1 MRKIY
6 ASIDIGSDTF
16 KFLVGEAQGDKINV
30 LAATSIKSKGIR
42 KGLIVDS
49 NLAVNSI
56 RDGIKIINDE
66 LGFEIKKVI
75 VGVPEYNVRFMYV
88 TGKVNVDG
96 IIETEHVNKVIKD
109 SVYNK
114 LDKDYELVTVVPLDF
129 IIDSNEGN
137 DIPVGKECQVLEIK
151 GIMISVPKKNIYS
164 VISVL
169 SGAGLDVVDI
179 TISGLADYYQV
190 RTPKLDKKIGAI
202 INLGHETTN
211 VSIINNGKIMN
222 TETIQLGGVNI
233 ENDIAYVFG
242 TNIVDARKIK
252 EKFAVCNKRF
262 TNLNDTYE
270 LVNNVGDT
278 VKLNQFEVSEVVQS
292 RMSEILKLAKKQITL
307 LTKKDIDYIV
317 ITGGLTEIKSFK
329 NLVYEILGKDVIIY
343 LMDEIGIRDNKYTT
357 AMGMIKGFHDKM
369 KVRGKEYSLVS
380 LEDCE
385 ALITP
390 NANNNINRKEK
401 TGVSKIFK
409 GFIRNKEEK
418 YE

>member
-6 ASIDIGSDTF
+6 TSIDIGSDSF
-16 KFLVGEAQGDKINV
+16 KIIVGEAYEDKINV
-30 LAATSIKSKGIR
+30 LAASTIKSKGIR

-49 NLAVNSI
+49 NLAVNAI
-56 RDGIKIINDE
+56 RDGIKEINNE
-66 LGFEIKKVI
+66 LGFEIKKV
-75 VGVPEYNVRFMYV
+75 VTNVPDYNIKFMYV
-88 TGKVNVDG
+88 TGKINVDG
-96 IIETEHVNKVIKD
+96 IIETNHINSVIKD

-129 IIDSNEGN
+129 VIDGKEGN
-137 DIPVGKECQVLEIK
+137 DRPLNIECNVLEAK

-169 SGAGLDVVDI
+169 EAAGLEVIDI

-190 RTPKLDKKIGAI
+190 KNKRTDKKLGAI

-222 TETIQLGGVNI
+222 TETIQLGGINV

-252 EKFAVCNKRF
+252 EKFALCNKRF

-270 LVNNVGDT
+270 LTNNIGET
-278 VKLNQFEVSEVVQS
+278 VRLNQLEVTEVVQS
-292 RMSEILKLAKKQITL
+292 RMTEILKLAKKQITL
-307 LTKKDIDYIV
+307 LTKKDIEYLI

-343 LMDEIGIRDNKYTT
+343 LMDEIGVRDNKYTS
-357 AMGMIKGFHDKM
+357 AMGMIKNFHEKM
-369 KVRGKEYSLVS
+369 IIRGKEYSMIS
-380 LEDCE
+380 EEDE
-385 ALITP
+385 ELLLTP
-390 NANNNINRKEK
+390 DDNRKKEK
-401 TGVSKIFK
+401 MGVPKIFK
-409 GFIRNKEEK
+409 GFIKNREEK

>member
-6 ASIDIGSDTF
+6 TSIDIGSDTF
-16 KFLVGEAQGDKINV
+16 KIIVGEAYEDKINV
-30 LAATSIKSKGIR
+30 LAASTIKSKGIR

-49 NLAVNSI
+49 NLAVNAI
-56 RDGIKIINDE
+56 RDGIKEINNE
-66 LGFEIKKVI
+66 LGFEIKKV
-75 VGVPEYNVRFMYV
+75 VTNVPDYNIKFMYV
-88 TGKVNVDG
+88 TGKINVDG
-96 IIETEHVNKVIKD
+96 IIETNHINGVIKD

-129 IIDSNEGN
+129 IIDGKEGN
-137 DIPVGKECQVLEIK
+137 ARPLNIECNILEVK

-169 SGAGLDVVDI
+169 EAAGLEVIDI

-190 RTPKLDKKIGAI
+190 KSKKTDKKLGAI

-222 TETIQLGGVNI
+222 TETIQLGGINV

-252 EKFAVCNKRF
+252 EKFALCNKRF

-270 LVNNVGDT
+270 LTNNIGET
-278 VKLNQFEVSEVVQS
+278 VRLNQLEVTEVVQS

-307 LTKKDIDYIV
+307 LTKKDIEYLI

-343 LMDEIGIRDNKYTT
+343 LMDEIGVRDNKYTS
-357 AMGMIKGFHDKM
+357 AMGMIKGFHEKM
-369 KVRGKEYSLVS
+369 IIRGKEYSMIS
-380 LEDCE
+380 EEDE
-385 ALITP
+385 ELLLTP
-390 NANNNINRKEK
+390 DDNRKKEK
-401 TGVSKIFK
+401 MGVPKIFK
-409 GFIRNKEEK
+409 GFIKNREEK

>member
-6 ASIDIGSDTF
+6 ASVDIGSDTF
-16 KFLVGEAQGDKINV
+16 KFLVGEKQNDKFNI
-30 LAATSIKSKGIR
+30 LGATSIKAKGIR

-49 NLAVNSI
+49 NLAVNTI
-56 RDGIKIINDE
+56 KDGIKELNQK
-66 LGFEIKKVI
+66 LGFAITKVI
-75 VGVPEYNVRFMYV
+75 ANIPEYNVKFMYV
-88 TGKVNVDG
+88 TGKINVHG
-96 IIETEHVNKVIKD
+96 VIETEHINMVIKD

-129 IIDSNEGN
+129 TIDGEEGIIY
-137 DIPVGKECQVLEIK
+137 PFGKECNILEIK

-169 SGAGLDVVDI
+169 TAAGLDVVDI
-179 TISGLADYYQV
+179 TISGLADYAAV
-190 RTPKLDKKIGAI
+190 RTNKLDNKVGTI

-222 TETIQLGGVNI
+222 TETIQLGGINI
-233 ENDIAYVFG
+233 EKDIVYVFG
-242 TNIVDARKIK
+242 TNIIDARKIK
-252 EKFAVCNKRF
+252 EKFATCNKRF

-270 LVNNVGDT
+270 LTNNIGEQI
-278 VKLNQFEVSEVVQS
+278 KLNQLEVTEVVQS
-292 RMSEILKLAKKQITL
+292 RLSEILKLARKQVSL
-307 LTKKDIDYIV
+307 LTKKDIQYIV

-357 AMGMIKGFHDKM
+357 AFGMIKSFDEKM
-369 KVRGKEYSLVS
+369 KIRGKECSMIS
-380 LEDCE
+380 QEDE
-385 ALITP
+385 IELLHP
-390 NANNNINRKEK
+390 EEKKKEK
-401 TGVSKIFK
+401 TSVPKIFK
-409 GFIRNKEEK
+409 GFIRNREDN